1 MMYERFLKTSG
12 TSKLINEIRYGGLIE
27 AVVGLIAIFV
37 MYKIRGVIIKGFVL
51 NNPNHE
57 CRVNTV
63 DIPNPFQPLTAEHRY
78 PSAYDSLFSRKT
90 PRCTKPEST
99 LQVNRP
105 TLMRHQ
111 EFTDL
116 TQQERRELP
125 HHHDKIIDVEGR
137 LWLRVSFW
145 QVRLKVADHGALYGL
160 SYSVKNNGGT
170 KTEKN
175 DDNAL
180 SMMQSIEDMLN

>member
-1 MMYERFLKTSG
+1 MSIRLVVRVQPNYKDTYEMKVAPTVSAKLNKITFIKSRELLVYVYMMYERFLKTSG

-116 TQQERRELP
+116 TQ
-125 HHHDKIIDVEGR
+125 
-137 LWLRVSFW
+137 
-145 QVRLKVADHGALYGL
+145 
-160 SYSVKNNGGT
+160 
-170 KTEKN
+170 
-175 DDNAL
+175 
-180 SMMQSIEDMLN
+180 